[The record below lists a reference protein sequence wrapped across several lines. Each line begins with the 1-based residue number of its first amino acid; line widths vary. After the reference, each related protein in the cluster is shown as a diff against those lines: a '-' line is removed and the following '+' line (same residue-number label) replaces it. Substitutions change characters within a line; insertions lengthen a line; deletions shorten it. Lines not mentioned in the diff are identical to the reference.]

1 MPTPLPIVAGAA
13 CRSPLLCGALL
24 VVTGELMF
32 ASMGASIRFAAQ
44 TLPNEMVVF
53 LRNLLGISLL
63 LPWFWYQ
70 GPASLATRVPHLH
83 LLRGLAGLG
92 AMYCFYY
99 AIVHMHLGEAM
110 LLKMTAPLFIPFVA
124 LFWLRE
130 KLSGRVL
137 LALAIGFGGVALVI
151 SPELRQFDP
160 VALIGLLG
168 GALAALAKVT
178 VRRLSRSEPAPRTV
192 FYFALTG
199 ALVSAIPLGWAWQTP
214 SAEALLWMLAVA
226 LFATLGQL
234 LMTRGF
240 AFAPA
245 GQLSAFTYSSV
256 VFASVFGW
264 TLWQEVIRWSTVSG
278 AMLVALA
285 GVLAARVGGD
295 RSGAIA

>member
-1 MPTPLPIVAGAA
+1 MRTRLPFAAGPA
-13 CRSPLLCGALL
+13 RPNPLLFGALL
-24 VVTGELMF
+24 IVTGELMF
-32 ASMGASIRFAAQ
+32 ASMGVSIRFAAQ
-44 TLPNEMVVF
+44 NLPNEMVVF
-53 LRNLLGISLL
+53 LRNLLGIALL
-63 LPWFWYQ
+63 LPWFWFQ
-70 GPASLATRVPHLH
+70 GRASLATRVPHLH

-99 AIVHMHLGEAM
+99 AIAHMQLGEAM

-130 KLSGRVL
+130 RLSGQVL

-151 SPELRQFDP
+151 SPELREFDP
-160 VALIGLLG
+160 VALIALLG

-199 ALVSAIPLGWAWQTP
+199 ASASALPLTWAWQTP
-214 SAEALLWMLAVA
+214 SADALLWMFAVA

-256 VFASVFGW
+256 VFASLYGW
-264 TLWQEVIRWSTVSG
+264 ALWREVVEWSTISG
-278 AMLVALA
+278 ALLVALA
-285 GVLAARVGGD
+285 GVLAARARGD
-295 RSGAIA
+295 RAAAIA

>member
-1 MPTPLPIVAGAA
+1 
-13 CRSPLLCGALL
+13 
-24 VVTGELMF
+24 
-32 ASMGASIRFAAQ
+32 
-44 TLPNEMVVF
+44 
-53 LRNLLGISLL
+53 
-63 LPWFWYQ
+63 
-70 GPASLATRVPHLH
+70 
-83 LLRGLAGLG
+83 
-92 AMYCFYY
+92 
-99 AIVHMHLGEAM
+99 MHLGEAM

-137 LALAIGFGGVALVI
+137 LALAIGFGGVTLVI
-151 SPELRQFDP
+151 SPDLRQFDP
-160 VALIGLLG
+160 VALIALLG

-199 ALVSAIPLGWAWQTP
+199 ALVSALPLCWAWQTP
-214 SAEALLWMLAVA
+214 GGDALLWMLAVS

-256 VFASVFGW
+256 VFASLYGW
-264 TLWQEVIRWSTVSG
+264 VLWHEVIRWSTISG
-278 AMLVALA
+278 ALLVALA
-285 GVLAARVGGD
+285 GVLAARARGD
-295 RSGAIA
+295 RTSAIA